1 MVLRMA
7 GARCKACF
15 TTIIA
20 GILNSETLEK
30 QPYRYLVLC
39 IACLCLACRQGPE
52 HEQRLWALATTAV
65 LTEYNGER
73 HDILEGVERTP
84 ENIARHGLLLN
95 YWWGI
100 DSREHLFFLLEWVEQ
115 IGHRK
120 RFDEMGQY
128 MNTLS
133 DDEFMAMLK
142 SVNREDRSSWEIVF
156 QYWTRLGAKS
166 LVGWDF
172 CRYIHLCRRGYLLG
186 YLSEKEA
193 WDLIMPKARLLQQ
206 TFDSWW
212 NLGENY
218 LIGREFWSFDR
229 TEASGELFARAF
241 ERLLKDQDSP
251 WHTIPWQ
258 LDLQ

>member
-1 MVLRMA
+1 MGGEPEKRHKLLIR
-7 GARCKACF
+7 ARF
-15 TTIIA
+15 
-20 GILNSETLEK
+20 LLLSLS
-30 QPYRYLVLC
+30 L
-39 IACLCLACRQGPE
+39 LAVGCDNGVRN
-52 HEQRLWALATTAV
+52 EQQLWALATTAV

-84 ENIARHGLLLN
+84 ENIARHRLLLN

-100 DSREHLFFLLEWVEQ
+100 DSREHLLFLLEWVEQ

-120 RFDEMGQY
+120 RFDEMGRY

-133 DDEFMAMLK
+133 DREFIEMLK
-142 SVNREDRSSWEIVF
+142 SVNKEDRSSWEIVF

-206 TFDSWW
+206 TFDSWLD
-212 NLGENY
+212 LGENY
-218 LIGREFWSFDR
+218 LIGREFWSFER

-241 ERLLKDQDSP
+241 ERLLKKNDGP
-251 WHTIPWQ
+251 WNTIPWNM
-258 LDLQ
+258 DLE

>member
-1 MVLRMA
+1 MDGEPARRHSVLTR
-7 GARCKACF
+7 ARSLLL
-15 TTIIA
+15 
-20 GILNSETLEK
+20 GLSL
-30 QPYRYLVLC
+30 
-39 IACLCLACRQGPE
+39 LAVGCGKGVRD
-52 HEQRLWALATTAV
+52 EQQRWALAATAV

-84 ENIARHGLLLN
+84 ENIARHKMLLN

-133 DDEFMAMLK
+133 DDAFMALLK
-142 SVNREDRSSWEIVF
+142 SVNQEDRSSWEIVF
-156 QYWTRLGAKS
+156 QYWARLGAKS

-186 YLSEKEA
+186 YLSEQEA
-193 WDLIMPKARLLQQ
+193 WALIMPKARLLQQ

-212 NLGENY
+212 DLGENY
-218 LIGREFWSFDR
+218 LIGREFWSFER

-241 ERLLKDQDSP
+241 ERLLKDEASP
-251 WHTIPWQ
+251 WNTIPWD